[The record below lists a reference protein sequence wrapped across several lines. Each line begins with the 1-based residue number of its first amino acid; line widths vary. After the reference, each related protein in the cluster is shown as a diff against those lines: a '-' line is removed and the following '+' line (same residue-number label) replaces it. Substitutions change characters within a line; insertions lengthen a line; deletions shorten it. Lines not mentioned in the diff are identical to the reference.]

1 MKTAAHTRHG
11 HGVLATTTERT
22 PHNPLLLVL
31 RALRFLGTVQ
41 PSHTGGSAE
50 DVIGDVIADSRRR
63 ILPQKLIEGVER
75 RLLIATDAF
84 EQFLVGTND
93 VLICIRTRHDGSP
106 SIDGQGGCHKAGV
119 TRQCPAEVIFP
130 GGVGGLL
137 TLPVDVPVY
146 VRLRHADR
154 WRPSIA
160 CTARRQLQGERVD
173 DTQAGGEGKDVDS
186 RHRLR

>member
-1 MKTAAHTRHG
+1 MGSRTGDMKTAAHTRHG

-119 TRQCPAEVIFP
+119 TRRVSQGGCHKAVSSCGDFP
-130 GGVGGLL
+130 GGWL
-137 TLPVDVPVY
+137 
-146 VRLRHADR
+146 A
-154 WRPSIA
+154 A
-160 CTARRQLQGERVD
+160 CLHSQ
-173 DTQAGGEGKDVDS
+173 
-186 RHRLR
+186 